1 MPKEINVVG
10 AVFLKDGSVFTA
22 KRGAGKS
29 MAGLWEFPGGKIEP
43 GETPEAAL
51 ARELREELLI
61 EAEVLQP
68 LETTRYKYSFAVVK
82 LSTYLCEI
90 LSGTPVLTEHVEVRW
105 VPIPMLPTLEWAPAD
120 VPTVDLLQ
128 KRFR

>member
-10 AVFLKDGSVFTA
+10 AVCLKDGSVFTA
-22 KRGAGKS
+22 KRGPVKS
-29 MAGLWEFPGGKIEP
+29 MAGLWKFPGGKIEP

-51 ARELREELLI
+51 AHELREELLI

-90 LSGTPVLTEHVEVRW
+90 VSGTPVLTEHVEVRW
-105 VPIPMLPTLEWAPAD
+105 VPISMLPTLEWAPAD

-128 KRFR
+128 ERFR